1 MCKRR
6 DLLCMCVCVCV
17 LRSIV
22 HEADWCQFSIYQPV
36 TGMKRFWGGGGVQ
49 GCDYN
54 MIVLVGEIRS
64 RDNTSV
70 WVGEI
75 RSHDTL
81 TTCQLGS
88 GKFCPMTR

>member
-6 DLLCMCVCVCV
+6 DLLCVCVCV
-17 LRSIV
+17 LRSIA
-22 HEADWCQFSIYQPV
+22 HEADWCQFSMYQSDE
-36 TGMKRFWGGGGVQ
+36 GGRGGVQ

-54 MIVLVGEIRS
+54 MIVWVGEIRS
-64 RDNTSV
+64 RDNMSV

-81 TTCQLGS
+81 TCQFGS
-88 GKFCPMTR
+88 GKFGPMTC